1 MEVSTAVNQRW
12 SMDFVADQFSN
23 GLRFRILNIV
33 DESATE
39 AEVKI
44 YKEYEGWNG
53 EFEIVGVNKSRI
65 IKILA

>member
-1 MEVSTAVNQRW
+1 MSYWTGKVVIKTEDERGKMKKTTE
-12 SMDFVADQFSN
+12 QF
-23 GLRFRILNIV
+23 LI
-33 DESATE
+33 DAESATE

-44 YKEYEGWNG
+44 YKEYEGGDG